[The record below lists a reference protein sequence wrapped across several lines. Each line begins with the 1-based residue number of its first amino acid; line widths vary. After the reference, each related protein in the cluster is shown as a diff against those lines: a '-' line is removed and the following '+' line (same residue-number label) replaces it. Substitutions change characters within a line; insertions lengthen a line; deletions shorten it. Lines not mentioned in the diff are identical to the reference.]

1 MCQVSTVACTGS
13 DAVVDD
19 VGEDPGEPHDA
30 PEELELGPDG
40 LLLEISLKVNLSMS
54 LGKNDDHYVPLES
67 LTENG
72 FEVTQLLALPGGSRA
87 VTI

>member
-13 DAVVDD
+13 DAVVDEDD

-40 LLLEISLKVNLSMS
+40 LLLEISLKVNLSQS
-54 LGKNDDHYVPLES
+54 LGKRMITKCSS
-67 LTENG
+67 LK
-72 FEVTQLLALPGGSRA
+72 V
-87 VTI
+87 